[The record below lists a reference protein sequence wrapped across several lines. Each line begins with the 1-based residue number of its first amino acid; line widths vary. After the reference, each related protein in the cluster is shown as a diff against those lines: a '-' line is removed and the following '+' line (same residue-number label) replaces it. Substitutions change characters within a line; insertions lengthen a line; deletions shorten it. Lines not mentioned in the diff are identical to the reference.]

1 MFIAVKA
8 IISLLLMIGVLYGI
22 LKLLQKYTKVG
33 NNMSNANG
41 MKIDG
46 LVYLDDQ
53 CKIVNFTH
61 GSVGYLILVSKS
73 GSLLLDKYEKQ

>member
-1 MFIAVKA
+1 MLVAIKA
-8 IISLLLMIGVLYGI
+8 FVSLLLMIGILYAI

-33 NNMSNANG
+33 NGASGANG

-46 LVYLDDQ
+46 LVYLDDN
-53 CKIVNFTH
+53 CKIVNLTH
-61 GSVGYLILVSKS
+61 GSMGYLILVSKS